1 MTELHNQ
8 MTDVTVPKDADVSQ
22 LQADLKDAND
32 IAFMALR
39 ANGELGVVINFLEN
53 SFSCKDHVAVGQLI
67 FKAMRAFGLLSAI
80 QLRVES
86 GTINICDQEFNG
98 QEQEFQFLSRLKD
111 KGRLFDF
118 GEHTII
124 NYEHIS
130 LLVRNMPLDQPDRH
144 GRVKDNAAVLLNGA
158 EARIKAIE
166 SDAKA
171 GRFKSEFLANMSHEL
186 RTPMHAIL
194 SFSNMGHSRLHKVEL
209 EKLGHYFDR
218 IRGGGNR
225 LLRLL
230 NDLLNLSKLES
241 GKMEF
246 LMQQGNLVD
255 IIKRATE
262 EVETLITDRE
272 LTVVI
277 EATDLNTITYFDKEK
292 ILQVLINLLSN
303 AIKFTPIGK
312 QITIFFDP
320 HISAQPNVQHAETD
334 LLTVVVDDQG
344 LGIPQEEETTIF
356 DKFIQSSKTNTGAG
370 GTGLGLSIVK
380 EIINAHNGYIAATG
394 NPDGGARFRFS
405 LPIITHLDEEI
416 KAEQV
421 PEVDFF

>member
-1 MTELHNQ
+1 MTASI
-8 MTDVTVPKDADVSQ
+8 DPSVAQ
-22 LQADLKDAND
+22 LQAALKDAND
-32 IAFMALR
+32 IAFTTLR
-39 ANGELGVVINFLEN
+39 ANGELGVVIDFLEN
-53 SFSCKDHVAVGQLI
+53 SFSCKDYVAVGQHI
-67 FKAMRAFGLLSAI
+67 FKAMRAFGLSSAL

-86 GTINICDQEFNG
+86 GAINICDREFKG
-98 QEQEFQFLSRLKD
+98 QEQEFQLLRSLKD
-111 KGRLFDF
+111 KGRIFEF
-118 GEHTII
+118 GEHAII

-130 LLVRNMPLDQPDRH
+130 LLVRNMPQDEPDRN
-144 GRVKDNAAVLLNGA
+144 GRIKDNLAVLLNGA

-166 SDAKA
+166 SSTKA
-171 GRFKSEFLANMSHEL
+171 DRIKSEFLANMSHEL

-194 SFSNMGHSRLHKVEL
+194 SFSNMGYSRLHKVNL

-225 LLRLL
+225 LLLLL
-230 NDLLNLSKLES
+230 NDLLDLSKLES

-255 IIKRATE
+255 TINRAIQ

-277 EATDLNTITYFDKEK
+277 ESTDLNTVTYFDKEK

-320 HISAQPNVQHAETD
+320 HVSVKTKGHRTEID

-344 LGIPQEEETTIF
+344 LGIPLGEETIIF
-356 DKFIQSSKTNTGAG
+356 DKFIQSSNTNTGAG
-370 GTGLGLSIVK
+370 GTGLGLSIVQ
-380 EIINAHNGYIAATG
+380 EIITAHNGYIAASG
-394 NPDGGARFRFS
+394 NPDGGARFRLS
-405 LPIITHLDEEI
+405 LPIIIHQNDEIE
-416 KAEQV
+416 ADHE
-421 PEVDFF
+421 PDVDFF

>member
-1 MTELHNQ
+1 
-8 MTDVTVPKDADVSQ
+8 
-22 LQADLKDAND
+22 
-32 IAFMALR
+32 
-39 ANGELGVVINFLEN
+39 
-53 SFSCKDHVAVGQLI
+53 
-67 FKAMRAFGLLSAI
+67 
-80 QLRVES
+80 
-86 GTINICDQEFNG
+86 
-98 QEQEFQFLSRLKD
+98 
-111 KGRLFDF
+111 
-118 GEHTII
+118 
-124 NYEHIS
+124 
-130 LLVRNMPLDQPDRH
+130 
-144 GRVKDNAAVLLNGA
+144 
-158 EARIKAIE
+158 
-166 SDAKA
+166 
-171 GRFKSEFLANMSHEL
+171 
-186 RTPMHAIL
+186 
-194 SFSNMGHSRLHKVEL
+194 MGHSRLHKVEL

>member
-1 MTELHNQ
+1 MTSTNDLE
-8 MTDVTVPKDADVSQ
+8 VSR
-22 LQADLKDAND
+22 LQESLKDAKD
-32 IAFMALR
+32 IALTALR
-39 ANGELGVVINFLEN
+39 ANGELGVVINFLEK
-53 SFSCKDHVAVGQLI
+53 SFSCKTHVAVGQQI
-67 FKAMRAFGLLSAI
+67 FKAMRTFGLSSAV
-80 QLRVES
+80 QVRVDA
-86 GTINICDQEFNG
+86 GAINICDQEFNG
-98 QEQEFQFLSRLKD
+98 QAQEFQFLSRLKD
-111 KGRLFDF
+111 KGRVFDF

-124 NYEHIS
+124 NYTHVS
-130 LLVRNMPLDQPDRH
+130 LIVRNMPLDQPERH
-144 GRVKDNAAVLLNGA
+144 GRIKDNLAVLLNGA
-158 EARIKAIE
+158 EARINAIE
-166 SDAKA
+166 ASAEAD
-171 GRFKSEFLANMSHEL
+171 RIKSEFLANMSHEL

-218 IRGGGNR
+218 IRSSGNR
-225 LLRLL
+225 LLLLL
-230 NDLLNLSKLES
+230 NDVLNLSKLES

-246 LMQQGNLVD
+246 SMQRGNLVD
-255 IIKRATE
+255 IIQRATQ
-262 EVETLITDRE
+262 EVETLMSDRE

-277 EATDLNTITYFDKEK
+277 EPTDLNTTTYFDEEK